1 MKGGNLQKGVG
12 VILAFLDVWDV
23 MSGYRK
29 KRTRGKVYGGGTY
42 YKKGV
47 SRFTKCNEKNGRMGI
62 KKRIYVKDLSDPH
75 VDLEHKCPETI

>member
-1 MKGGNLQKGVG
+1 MSCQDKEKKNEGNGIWGG
-12 VILAFLDVWDV
+12 D
-23 MSGYRK
+23 
-29 KRTRGKVYGGGTY
+29 TY